1 MQHTSTANTALLVR
15 YSAHVR
21 AQRTR
26 STRKC
31 AVAVLV

>member
-1 MQHTSTANTALLVR
+1 MQHTSTAQLLVR
-15 YSAHVR
+15 YSAHAR

-31 AVAVLV
+31 AVAVLSV